1 MKFHRSNPALL
12 ASLALLGACEW
23 GGAKDDDAEDEAPPI
38 PVETATPERGDI
50 YALYSGTAPIEAYA
64 EADVIAKVEGE
75 IREMLVE
82 EGDDVSKNQVLARLD
97 GDRLR
102 LELNESEAR
111 LRKLQRDYQ
120 RNVDLREKGLI
131 SEGDFDKIKF
141 DMEALEASH
150 NLAKLELDY
159 TQIRA
164 PIDGVV
170 SERYVK
176 LGNTIK
182 VGEPLFRVTSLDPL
196 VAYLFIPEREYRR
209 IAPGQ
214 PVAIAIDALAG
225 EPIPA
230 SVTRVS
236 PIVDPETG
244 TFKITVEIDDPERRI
259 KPGMF
264 GRLSVVYD
272 KRENVLKIPRSAL
285 LEDGGSTSV
294 FVVEDGVAIGKPVE
308 TGYGDRGMVEIINGI
323 VDGEQVVTVGQ
334 SGLKEQAR
342 VTVIGE
348 PSSNE
353 VTEPGELRTVGE
365 GSVDEVTESDEL
377 RTVGERSINEATK
390 PDEPGTVIERDIDE
404 VPEPDELGAVGAS
417 SSDEVTAADKFRDVG
432 EGGTGAAPDA
442 DDGADALKVSDN
454 ATSD

>member
-1 MKFHRSNPALL
+1 MRFHRSSPALF
-12 ASLALLGACEW
+12 ASLSLLGACEL
-23 GGAKDDDAEDEAPPI
+23 GGAGREGDAEDEAPPI
-38 PVETATPERGDI
+38 PVETALPERGDI
-50 YALYSGTAPIEAYA
+50 HALYSGTAPIEAYA

-82 EGDDVSKNQVLARLD
+82 EGDEVDRNAVLARLD

-102 LELNESEAR
+102 LELSESEAR

-120 RNVDLREKGLI
+120 RNVDLREQGLI

-141 DMEALEASH
+141 DMEALEAAY

-182 VGEPLFRVTSLDPL
+182 VGDPLFRVTSLDPL
-196 VAYLFIPEREYRR
+196 VAYLFVPEREYRR

-214 PVAIAIDALAG
+214 PVAVEIDALAG

-236 PIVDPETG
+236 PIVDAETG

-272 KRENVLKIPRSAL
+272 QRENVLKIPRSAL
-285 LEDGGSTSV
+285 VEETGSTSV
-294 FVVEDGVAIGKPVE
+294 FVVEDGTAISKAVE
-308 TGYGDRGMVEIINGI
+308 TGYSDRGMVEIVSGI
-323 VDGEQVVTVGQ
+323 VDGERIVTVGQ

-342 VTVIGE
+342 VTVIGDPGDPGASEKAGSGELVTAGE
-348 PSSNE
+348 PNTDESSE
-353 VTEPGELRTVGE
+353 PEDPATAGEPGA
-365 GSVDEVTESDEL
+365 DEE
-377 RTVGERSINEATK
+377 
-390 PDEPGTVIERDIDE
+390 
-404 VPEPDELGAVGAS
+404 
-417 SSDEVTAADKFRDVG
+417 
-432 EGGTGAAPDA
+432 
-442 DDGADALKVSDN
+442 DGPADAMRVSDN
-454 ATSD
+454 ASSD